1 MEFTVCSL
9 SCDWFSIAFAAEEY
23 VAYPMKP
30 NGKRE
35 TARSDQSKRLLKKL
49 DARSLNELLDGVIVE
64 VGLGTSADIVNTVD
78 VGFWG
83 NVVLTDR

>member
-1 MEFTVCSL
+1 MN
-9 SCDWFSIAFAAEEY
+9 FS
-23 VAYPMKP
+23 
-30 NGKRE
+30 
-35 TARSDQSKRLLKKL
+35 
-49 DARSLNELLDGVIVE
+49 DGVIVE